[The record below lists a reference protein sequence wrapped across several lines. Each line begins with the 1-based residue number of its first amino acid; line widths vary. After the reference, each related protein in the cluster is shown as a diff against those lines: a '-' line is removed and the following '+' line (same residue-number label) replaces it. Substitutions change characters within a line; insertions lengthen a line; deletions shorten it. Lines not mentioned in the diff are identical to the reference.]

1 MRLVDSSAWIEYLS
15 DSSLGRAL
23 ACEFPDQGEWLVPTI
38 VQLELAKWLERERLD
53 QAADDVIAFSSQ
65 CIVAPLMT
73 ATALEAATLAVQH
86 RLSTADAIIYAT
98 ALVYQ
103 ADLLTCDRQFQGLPR
118 VVYVAKG
125 EVH

>member
-1 MRLVDSSAWIEYLS
+1 
-15 DSSLGRAL
+15 
-23 ACEFPDQGEWLVPTI
+23 
-38 VQLELAKWLERERLD
+38 
-53 QAADDVIAFSSQ
+53 
-65 CIVAPLMT
+65 MT